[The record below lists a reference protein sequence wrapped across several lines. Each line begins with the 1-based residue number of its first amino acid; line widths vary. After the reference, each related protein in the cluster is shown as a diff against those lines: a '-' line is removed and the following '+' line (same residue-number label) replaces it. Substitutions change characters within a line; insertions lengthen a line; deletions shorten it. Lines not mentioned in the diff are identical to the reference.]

1 MYHLFIIICAMFAIL
16 MVINLAMKDEKR
28 NQKLQDLESQVHGLN
43 YELSQIHADHNK
55 SMAQLLASAEALKET
70 VKSGQDIAHQDR
82 KMINDNVR
90 PIVGITTGILNQ
102 MAACNG
108 HAKELTRTTNDLH
121 KLLQH
126 ISTVSGLGLPGMT
139 EEQIEELRISF
150 LSMNHRSFLE
160 VTKRMGENDAEPAA
174 GEPARAEEKPDCAAP
189 NSEMAIPSNETQC
202 QQE

>member
-1 MYHLFIIICAMFAIL
+1 MFAIL
-16 MVINLAMKDEKR
+16 MVINLATKDEKR

-55 SMAQLLASAEALKET
+55 SMAQLLASAEALKEA

-82 KMINDNVR
+82 KMINDNMR
-90 PIVGITTGILNQ
+90 PIVGITTGIHKET
-102 MAACNG
+102 AACND
-108 HAKELTRTTNDLH
+108 HTKDLH

-160 VTKRMGENDAEPAA
+160 VTKRMGGNDAEPAA
-174 GEPARAEEKPDCAAP
+174 GVPAPPEEKPDCAAP
-189 NSEMAIPSNETQC
+189 NSEMAIPSNEAQC